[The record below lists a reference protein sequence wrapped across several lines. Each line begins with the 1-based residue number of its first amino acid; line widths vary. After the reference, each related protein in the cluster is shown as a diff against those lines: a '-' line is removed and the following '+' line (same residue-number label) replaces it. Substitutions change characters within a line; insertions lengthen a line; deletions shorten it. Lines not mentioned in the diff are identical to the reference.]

1 MQKTTNVGLNL
12 PDGTDKFNVDDFNE
26 NFRKIDALLP
36 RAEFKEAIR
45 SGTDTG
51 APKTTYNE
59 NIPI

>member
-1 MQKTTNVGLNL
+1 VGLNL